1 MVMEGEPL
9 RLSWDKRT
17 PPANILRS
25 GVLVLGI
32 GGWVERLEKPLRVLY
47 QPGLDGET
55 GEG

>member
-1 MVMEGEPL
+1 MEGEPL

-47 QPGLDGET
+47 QPDLDGET